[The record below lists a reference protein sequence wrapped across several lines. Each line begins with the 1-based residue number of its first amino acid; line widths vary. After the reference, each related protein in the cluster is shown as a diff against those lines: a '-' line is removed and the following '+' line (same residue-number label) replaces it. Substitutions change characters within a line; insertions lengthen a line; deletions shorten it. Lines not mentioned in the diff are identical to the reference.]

1 MLSRLTLES
10 MMWSLYHHLTIEF
23 ETLNAICAAN
33 IASKFG
39 IILVY
44 VGVMEF

>member
-1 MLSRLTLES
+1 MV
-10 MMWSLYHHLTIEF
+10 WGIYYHLAIGF

-33 IASKFG
+33 IASAFG
-39 IILVY
+39 IVPVY